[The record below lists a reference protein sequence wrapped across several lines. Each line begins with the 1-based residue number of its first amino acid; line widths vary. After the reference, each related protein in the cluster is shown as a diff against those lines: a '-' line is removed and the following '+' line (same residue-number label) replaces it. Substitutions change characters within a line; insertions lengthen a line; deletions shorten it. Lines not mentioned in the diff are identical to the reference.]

1 MRGGY
6 NIMNAIELMME
17 EHKIIK
23 RMLAVV
29 RGFSIKVL
37 NNEELDYNNFYK
49 VIDFVRNYADNHHHN
64 KEEEILFKKMS
75 EVLGERIAKGP
86 IMGMLTE
93 HDLGRLFISNLETA
107 LQKFQAGDRD
117 SRVDIIANAIAYTD
131 LLNRHIDKEDTAI
144 YTFAERSLS
153 KEQLEEINEKCYEVE
168 TAALTDNL
176 QYKYVELLT
185 ELERLYMDS
194 SK

>member
-1 MRGGY
+1 
-6 NIMNAIELMME
+6 MNAIELLVE

-37 NNEELDYNNFYK
+37 NNEEMDYNDFNK
-49 VIDFVRNYADNHHHN
+49 VIDFVRNYADSHHHS
-64 KEEEILFKKMS
+64 KEETILFKKMS
-75 EVLGERIAKGP
+75 EVLGERIANGP

-107 LQKFQAGDRD
+107 LQKFKAGDND

-153 KEQLEEINEKCYEVE
+153 KEQLEEINEQCYDIE
-168 TAALTDNL
+168 TKAISTNL
-176 QYKYVELLT
+176 QYKYVQLLT

-194 SK
+194 HK